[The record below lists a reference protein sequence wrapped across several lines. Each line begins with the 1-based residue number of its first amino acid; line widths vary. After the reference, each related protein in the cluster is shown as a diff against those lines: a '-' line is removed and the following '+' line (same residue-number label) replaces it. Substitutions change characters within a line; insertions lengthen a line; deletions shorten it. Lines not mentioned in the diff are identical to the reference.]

1 MSTMTIGVCVHAVD
15 IVAHPDVPEGWRWAA
30 HLGTDWGDLGTCLNA
45 GWQPTQ
51 ADAAI
56 AGEAAAVCAVKVAR
70 LLSPGVDVQM
80 CTESLECDP
89 IPADGDFISI
99 GA

>member
-1 MSTMTIGVCVHAVD
+1 MSGMTIGVCVHAVD
-15 IVAHPDVPEGWRWAA
+15 TVAHPDVPDGWRWAA

-45 GWQPTQ
+45 GWQPSQ
-51 ADAAI
+51 VDAAI

-70 LLSPGVDVQM
+70 LLSPGVEVCSVTVTLDA
-80 CTESLECDP
+80 DP